1 MSNKGA
7 KIQIFFF
14 VMYFLVGINF
24 NLSAFF
30 CVLLPPD
37 TNHTI
42 WDFFEID
49 TDRIG
54 MVVWRPAGCHY
65 WLRHRQLVFK

>member
-1 MSNKGA
+1 MSNKSA

-42 WDFFEID
+42 WDFF
-49 TDRIG
+49 
-54 MVVWRPAGCHY
+54 
-65 WLRHRQLVFK
+65 